1 MEKTERVC
9 WEENIDSCIIVKTE
23 IEKRNIPINE
33 AKILLVE
40 DKLSNRKTIEIYLRS
55 RVGKVSIAE
64 NGEEAVELFKKGQY
78 DMILMDLQMPIMG
91 GIEAAQHIRNIEAET
106 RDHKTPII
114 AFSANYF
121 SSDKEVSIEVGMD
134 AYISK
139 PFQSKTLFH
148 LMEEYI

>member
-1 MEKTERVC
+1 MERIERVC
-9 WEENIDSCIIVKTE
+9 WEENIDSCIVVKTE

-33 AKILLVE
+33 ARVLLIE
-40 DKLSNRKTIEIYLRS
+40 DQISNRKTIEIYLRS
-55 RVGKVSIAE
+55 RVGKIEIAS
-64 NGEEAVELFKKGQY
+64 NGKEAVEMFKTNHY

-91 GIEAAQHIRNIEAET
+91 GIEAAQHIREMET
-106 RDHKTPII
+106 GRDYRVPII

-121 SSDKEVSIEVGMD
+121 SSDKETSIEVGMD

-139 PFQSKTLFH
+139 PFQSKTLFN

>member
-1 MEKTERVC
+1 MEKVERVC

-23 IEKRNIPINE
+23 IEKRNIPISD
-33 AKILLVE
+33 AKILLIE

-55 RVGKVSIAE
+55 RVGKVEIAE
-64 NGEEAVELFKKGQY
+64 NGKEAVEMFANNQY

-91 GIEAAQHIRNIEAET
+91 GIEAAQHIRKMEADREY
-106 RDHKTPII
+106 RVPII

-139 PFQSKTLFH
+139 PFQSKTLFN

>member
-1 MEKTERVC
+1 MEKVERVC
-9 WEENIDSCIIVKTE
+9 WEENIDSCIVVKTE

-33 AKILLVE
+33 AKILLIE

-55 RVGKVSIAE
+55 RVGKVEVAE
-64 NGEEAVELFKKGQY
+64 NGKEAVDLFANNQY

-91 GIEAAQHIRNIEAET
+91 GIEAAQHIREMEVG
-106 RDHKTPII
+106 RDYRVPII

-121 SSDKEVSIEVGMD
+121 SSDKETSIEVGMD

-139 PFQSKTLFH
+139 PFQSKTLFN

>member
-1 MEKTERVC
+1 MEKVERVC
-9 WEENIDSCIIVKTE
+9 WEENIDSCIVVKTE

-33 AKILLVE
+33 AKILLIE

-55 RVGKVSIAE
+55 RVGKVEVAE
-64 NGEEAVELFKKGQY
+64 NGKEAVDLFANNQY

-91 GIEAAQHIRNIEAET
+91 GIEAAQHIRRIEAE
-106 RDHKTPII
+106 RDYRVPII

-121 SSDKEVSIEVGMD
+121 SSDKETSIEVGMD

-139 PFQSKTLFH
+139 PFQSKTLFN

>member
-1 MEKTERVC
+1 MEKIERVC
-9 WEENIDSCIIVKTE
+9 WEENIDSCIVVKTE
-23 IEKRNIPINE
+23 IEKRNIPISE
-33 AKILLVE
+33 AKILLIE

-55 RVGKVSIAE
+55 RVGKVEVAE
-64 NGEEAVELFKKGQY
+64 NGKEAVDLFAKNQY

-91 GIEAAQHIRNIEAET
+91 GIEAAQHIREMEAG
-106 RDHKTPII
+106 RDYRVPIV

-121 SSDKEVSIEVGMD
+121 SSDKETSIEVGMD

-139 PFQSKTLFH
+139 PFQSKTLFN

>member
-1 MEKTERVC
+1 MEKVERVC
-9 WEENIDSCIIVKTE
+9 WEENIDSCIVVKTE
-23 IEKRNIPINE
+23 IEKRNIPLSD
-33 AKILLVE
+33 ARILLIE

-55 RVGKVSIAE
+55 RVGKVEIAE
-64 NGEEAVELFKKGQY
+64 NGKEAVEMFANNQY

-91 GIEAAQHIRNIEAET
+91 GIEAAQHIRKMEVDREY
-106 RDHKTPII
+106 RVPII

-139 PFQSKTLFH
+139 PFQSKTLFN

>member
-1 MEKTERVC
+1 MEKIERVC
-9 WEENIDSCIIVKTE
+9 WEENIDSCIVVKTE
-23 IEKRNIPINE
+23 VEKRNIPISE

-55 RVGKVSIAE
+55 RVGKVEIAE
-64 NGEEAVELFKKGQY
+64 NGKEAVEMFANNQY

-91 GIEAAQHIRNIEAET
+91 GIEAAQHIREMET
-106 RDHKTPII
+106 DRKYRVPII

-139 PFQSKTLFH
+139 PFQSKTLFN

>member
-1 MEKTERVC
+1 MEKIERVC
-9 WEENIDSCIIVKTE
+9 WEENIDSCIVVKTE

-55 RVGKVSIAE
+55 RVGKVEVAE
-64 NGEEAVELFKKGQY
+64 NGKDAVELFEKNQY

-91 GIEAAQHIRNIEAET
+91 GIEAAQHIRKIEEET
-106 RDHKTPII
+106 RDYKIPII

-139 PFQSKTLFH
+139 PFQSKTLFN

>member
-1 MEKTERVC
+1 MEKIERVC
-9 WEENIDSCIIVKTE
+9 WEENIDSCIVVKTE
-23 IEKRNIPINE
+23 IEKRNIPIGE

-55 RVGKVSIAE
+55 RVGKVEIAE
-64 NGEEAVELFKKGQY
+64 NGKEAIEMFANNQY

-91 GIEAAQHIRNIEAET
+91 GIEAAQHIREMEVDRAY
-106 RDHKTPII
+106 RVPII

-121 SSDKEVSIEVGMD
+121 SSDKETSIEIGMD

-139 PFQSKTLFH
+139 PFQSKTLFN

>member
-1 MEKTERVC
+1 MEKIERVC
-9 WEENIDSCIIVKTE
+9 WEENIDSCIVVKTE

-33 AKILLVE
+33 TKILLVE

-55 RVGKVSIAE
+55 RVGKVEIAE
-64 NGEEAVELFKKGQY
+64 NGKEAVEMFTNNQY

-91 GIEAAQHIRNIEAET
+91 GIEASQHIRKIEKEN
-106 RDHKTPII
+106 RNYRVPII

-121 SSDKEVSIEVGMD
+121 STDKEVSIEVGMD

-139 PFQSKTLFH
+139 PFQSKTLFN

>member
-1 MEKTERVC
+1 MEKIERVC
-9 WEENIDSCIIVKTE
+9 WEENIDSCIVVKSE
-23 IEKRNIPINE
+23 IEKRNIPISE
-33 AKILLVE
+33 AKILLIE

-55 RVGKVSIAE
+55 RVGKVEIAE
-64 NGEEAVELFKKGQY
+64 NGKEAVEMFADNQY

-91 GIEAAQHIRNIEAET
+91 GIEAAQLIREMEVG
-106 RDHKTPII
+106 REYRVPII

-139 PFQSKTLFH
+139 PFQSKTLFN

>member
-1 MEKTERVC
+1 MEKVERVC
-9 WEENIDSCIIVKTE
+9 WEENIDSCIVVKTE
-23 IEKRNIPINE
+23 IEKRNIPIGE
-33 AKILLVE
+33 AKILLIE

-55 RVGKVSIAE
+55 RVGKVEIAE
-64 NGEEAVELFKKGQY
+64 NGKEAVEMFANNQY

-91 GIEAAQHIRNIEAET
+91 GIEAAQLIREMEAGREY
-106 RDHKTPII
+106 RVPIV

-121 SSDKEVSIEVGMD
+121 SSDKETSIEVGMD

-139 PFQSKTLFH
+139 PFQSKTLFN